1 MKLIKR
7 ETATHFS
14 ASEWSE
20 GTFLSS
26 AIRHPLYTATFS
38 FLTYLFLA
46 KISMV
51 EFKLIGH
58 KNDFYLPCQVSNVT
72 FVGLA
77 WYVFASFAG
86 WIV

>member
-1 MKLIKR
+1 
-7 ETATHFS
+7 
-14 ASEWSE
+14 
-20 GTFLSS
+20 
-26 AIRHPLYTATFS
+26 
-38 FLTYLFLA
+38 LA

-51 EFKLIGH
+51 EFKLIGY

-77 WYVFASFAG
+77 GYVFASFAG